1 RGRRGTA
8 RRPARG
14 PVPSGQSQ
22 VQSLALLRRVRCG
35 EHGGRKEGGVMGV
48 AILQAVEEVTH
59 ITLRDAKPLRPT
71 FRGDARCLLTVGVHT
86 RRGVVSLYL
95 KGARD

>member
-1 RGRRGTA
+1 M
-8 RRPARG
+8 
-14 PVPSGQSQ
+14 S
-22 VQSLALLRRVRCG
+22 
-35 EHGGRKEGGVMGV
+35 GV

-71 FRGDARCLLTVGVHT
+71 FRGDARCLLTVDVHT

-95 KGARD
+95 KGARDVIRVVDRRQRERRKRGPFVAVPFAAREG